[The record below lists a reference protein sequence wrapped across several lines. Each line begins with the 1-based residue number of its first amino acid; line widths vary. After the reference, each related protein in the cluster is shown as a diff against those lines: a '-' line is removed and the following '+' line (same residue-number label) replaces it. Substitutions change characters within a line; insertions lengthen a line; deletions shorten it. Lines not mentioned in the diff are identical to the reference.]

1 MSNQSQGEIRIM
13 IADDHPL
20 LRSGIAAV
28 LARSARIKV
37 VAEAEDGDMAVELYR
52 RHQPDVTLMDLQMP
66 GRCGIEA
73 ISAIRAIQPRARII
87 ILTTFNGD
95 AQIVRGLKAGASGY
109 LLKNMARTELVDYV
123 ERIHGGETQLP
134 LEVTR
139 SLSNTLQMDSLTSRE
154 VEVLKLVAHGLSNQR
169 AATQLG
175 LKEDTIKSHMK
186 TILSKLGARDRT
198 HAVTIA
204 LRRGFWEA

>member
-1 MSNQSQGEIRIM
+1 MPNQSEGEIRVM

-20 LRSGIAAV
+20 LRSGIVAV

-37 VAEAEDGDMAVELYR
+37 VAEAEDGDMAVQLF
-52 RHQPDVTLMDLQMP
+52 RHHRPDITLMDLQMP

-73 ISAIRAIQPRARII
+73 IAGIRAIHPQARII

-109 LLKNMARTELVDYV
+109 LLKNMARSELVEYV
-123 ERIHGGETQLP
+123 ERLHNGEIQLP

-139 SLSNTLQMDSLTSRE
+139 SLSSTLRMDSLTGRE
-154 VEVLKLVAHGLSNQR
+154 VDVLKLVAQGLSNQR
-169 AATQLG
+169 TATRLG

-204 LRRGFWEA
+204 LRRGFWES

>member
-1 MSNQSQGEIRIM
+1 
-13 IADDHPL
+13 
-20 LRSGIAAV
+20 
-28 LARSARIKV
+28 
-37 VAEAEDGDMAVELYR
+37 
-52 RHQPDVTLMDLQMP
+52 MP

-73 ISAIRAIQPRARII
+73 IADIRAIHPAARII

-109 LLKNMARTELVDYV
+109 LLKNMARTDLVEYI
-123 ERIHGGETQLP
+123 ERIHNGEVQLP

-139 SLSNTLQMDSLTSRE
+139 SLSNTLQMDSLTVRE
-154 VEVLKLVAHGLSNQR
+154 IDVLKLVAQGLTNQR
-169 AATQLG
+169 TAKRLG

-186 TILSKLGARDRT
+186 TILSKLGAHDRT

-204 LRRGFWEA
+204 MRRGFWES

>member
-1 MSNQSQGEIRIM
+1 MSNQSESEIRIM

-28 LARSARIKV
+28 LARSSRIRV
-37 VAEAEDGDMAVELYR
+37 VAEAEDGDMAVALF
-52 RHQPDVTLMDLQMP
+52 RHHRPD
-66 GRCGIEA
+66 IEA
-73 ISAIRAIQPRARII
+73 IADIRAIHPAARII

-109 LLKNMARTELVDYV
+109 LLKNMARTDLVEYI
-123 ERIHGGETQLP
+123 ERIHNGEVQLP

-139 SLSNTLQMDSLTSRE
+139 SLSNTLQMDSLTVRE
-154 VEVLKLVAHGLSNQR
+154 IDVLKLVAQGLTNQR
-169 AATQLG
+169 TAKRLG

-186 TILSKLGARDRT
+186 TILSKLGAHDRT

-204 LRRGFWEA
+204 MRRGFWES